1 MSKSFFILVSIVFL
15 VAVTHGEDVR
25 MFFGSG
31 FDYVMYIAGMY
42 WPW

>member
-1 MSKSFFILVSIVFL
+1 VSKTFLILASIAFL
-15 VAVTHGEDVR
+15 VMVTHADEVR
-25 MFFGSG
+25 MFLGSG